1 MEIEYRYFL
10 KPLDKK
16 FIREILDS
24 TKVFYDFEIIIALDI
39 VDEYFLKEDK
49 SGYYFILAELENKVI
64 GYVNYGPVP
73 CTQTSWD
80 VYWIAVN
87 KDIMSRGI
95 GSELMKRTE
104 EMIKK
109 LKGKNI
115 WIETSS
121 RKDYDSTRAF
131 YEKLNYAVAAELKDF
146 YAPGDHKVIYH
157 KSL

>member
-1 MEIEYRYFL
+1 MEIEYRNFL

-16 FIREILDS
+16 YIKEILDS
-24 TKVFYDFEIIIALDI
+24 TRVFYDFEINIALDI
-39 VDEYFLKEDK
+39 VDEYFMKEDT

-80 VYWIAVN
+80 VYWIAVK
-87 KDIMSRGI
+87 KDIMSKGI
-95 GSELMKRTE
+95 GSELMRRTE

-131 YEKLNYAVAAELKDF
+131 YEKLNYSKAAELNDF

-157 KSL
+157 KPL

>member
-1 MEIEYRYFL
+1 MDIEYRYFL

-16 FIREILDS
+16 YIKEILDS
-24 TKVFYDFEIIIALDI
+24 TSVFYDFEINIALDI
-39 VDEYFLKEDK
+39 VDEYFLKEDT

-80 VYWIAVN
+80 VYWIAVK
-87 KDIMSRGI
+87 KDIMSKGI
-95 GSELMKRTE
+95 GSELMRRAE

-131 YEKLNYAVAAELKDF
+131 YEKLNYAKAAELNDF

-157 KSL
+157 KPL